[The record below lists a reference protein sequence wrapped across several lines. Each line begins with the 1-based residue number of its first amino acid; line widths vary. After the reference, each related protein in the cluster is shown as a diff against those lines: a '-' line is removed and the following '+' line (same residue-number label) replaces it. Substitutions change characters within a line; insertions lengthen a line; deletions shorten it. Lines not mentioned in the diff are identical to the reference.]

1 MREVRNDSPAPSPSP
16 ALQSQTPPIMSSS
29 SDSSQVRAQEDFL
42 RSMLRAQDPQQ
53 QDQAGDQRQ
62 QQVPEDPMMKLLS
75 SLTGGENNTDPN
87 NPTGLPFSPDDIQN
101 ATGVPSWATSLL
113 MGGKGNVP
121 PTPEER
127 KTTAIWNVVRI
138 TFSILAGVY
147 LLFVLGDATAK
158 FGNDPPPPAT
168 VKNPFL
174 IFVLGELLIHG
185 SRTLMRGPPSTK
197 RGSEWYQLLKDVG
210 RDGSIVLFMLGASN
224 WWNGTAS

>member
-1 MREVRNDSPAPSPSP
+1 
-16 ALQSQTPPIMSSS
+16 
-29 SDSSQVRAQEDFL
+29 
-42 RSMLRAQDPQQ
+42 
-53 QDQAGDQRQ
+53 
-62 QQVPEDPMMKLLS
+62 MMKLLS
-75 SLTGGENNTDPN
+75 SLTGGGNNTDPN
-87 NPTGLPFSPDDIQN
+87 NPAGLPFSPEDIQN

-138 TFSILAGVY
+138 MFSILAGVY

-158 FGNDPPPPAT
+158 FGSDPPPPAT

-185 SRTLMRGPPSTK
+185 SRTLMKDSSSTK
-197 RGSEWYQLLKDVG
+197 RGRRWYRILKDVG
-210 RDGSIVLFMLGASN
+210 RDGSIVLFMLGAAN